1 MADKFDVAVLGAGVV
16 GVSTALH
23 LQQRG
28 RRVVL
33 IDRRAPAEET
43 SYGNSGIIES
53 SSVLPYAFPS
63 FAQVWSIL
71 RDRDTAARTDLR
83 HLGKV
88 LPFVLGLR
96 RYTLGE
102 GRMKTARAIRPLTA
116 NSLEEHRALM
126 HAAGA
131 ADLLTERGWSKLF
144 RTKAGFDGDAQTR
157 KAMQECD
164 IAFDVLDAAEFKSS
178 LEPHIRGD
186 FYRVVWLKDTATI
199 SNPGR
204 LIKAYA
210 DSFAASGGAIALG
223 DAKSLDRSAADEWR
237 VQTSDGE
244 VVASEA
250 VVALGPWS
258 MDLLRP
264 LGYRYP
270 LGIKRGYHRHYRP
283 IGDAVLNRS
292 VVDIEKG
299 FLIAPMEQ
307 GYRITTGAEFTN
319 RDATPSPVQ
328 LERVLPLARELFP
341 LGEATESESWM
352 GSRPCMPDSM
362 PIVDRAARHQGLW
375 LNFGHGHLGLTLGPV
390 TGRLL
395 AEMMTG
401 AQTLCD
407 PSPFSSKR
415 FD

>member
-1 MADKFDVAVLGAGVV
+1 MTERFDIAVLGAGVV

-33 IDRRAPAEET
+33 IDRRAPGEET

-53 SSVLPYAFPS
+53 SSVLPYGFPS
-63 FAQVWSIL
+63 VAQVWSIL

-96 RYTLGE
+96 RYTLGD

-116 NSLEEHRALM
+116 NGLEEHRVLM
-126 HAAGA
+126 NDAGA
-131 ADLLTERGWSKLF
+131 AHLLSERGWSKLF
-144 RTKAGFDGDAQTR
+144 RTKAGFEADALNR

-164 IAFDVLDAAEFKSS
+164 IAFEVLDAAEFKST
-178 LEPHIRGD
+178 LEPHIVGEFHRA
-186 FYRVVWLKDTATI
+186 VWLKDTATI
-199 SNPGR
+199 TNPGK
-204 LIKAYA
+204 LIKAFA
-210 DSFAASGGAIALG
+210 DLFATNGGSIRSG
-223 DAKSLDRSAADEWR
+223 DAKSLNSGASGEWHL
-237 VQTSDGE
+237 QTNDGDVVSPE
-244 VVASEA
+244 V

-258 MDLLRP
+258 MDVLKP

-270 LGIKRGYHRHYRP
+270 LGIKRGYHRHYQP
-283 IGDAVLNRS
+283 VGDAVLNRS
-292 VVDIEKG
+292 FVDMENG
-299 FLIAPMEQ
+299 FVIAPMEQ
-307 GYRITTGAEFTN
+307 GYRITTGAEFTD
-319 RDATPSPVQ
+319 RDAKPTTVQ
-328 LERVLPLARELFP
+328 LDRALPLARELFP
-341 LGEATESESWM
+341 LGEPAEPASWL
-352 GSRPCMPDSM
+352 GSRPCMPDSL
-362 PIVDRAARHQGLW
+362 PIVGRAAEHAGLW
-375 LNFGHGHLGLTLGPV
+375 LNIGHGHLGLTLGPV

-407 PSPFSSKR
+407 PSPFRSNR
-415 FD
+415 F